1 MGNNALES
9 YARFQDLLEKK
20 NITAYNVA
28 KNTGVTTATLTS
40 WKQGKYVPKNDKLE
54 AIANY
59 LGVTVSYILNGS
71 DEESSFPAFEPE
83 HVEII
88 ELYSKLNKE
97 QKTAI
102 LSLLRAF
109 APATA

>member
-71 DEESSFPAFEPE
+71 NEDSVFPTFEPE

-97 QKTAI
+97 QKDAFMNI
-102 LSLLRAF
+102 LRSLAQSVD
-109 APATA
+109 